1 MNSNVK
7 ELMMAAEQLIS
18 QDDCQS
24 IDRILLAVEAVIE
37 SGANQFV
44 PVKELIRDT
53 LTYIDYL
60 QNGFFYGEKE
70 EMIKDIQYS
79 LATLQAQEEGYVS
92 VVDRMLK
99 EAA

>member
-1 MNSNVK
+1 MNNNVR
-7 ELMMAAEQLIS
+7 ELCEAAVQLIEKN
-18 QDDCQS
+18 DCQS
-24 IDRILLAVEAVIE
+24 VDRALLAIEAAIN

-44 PVKELIRDT
+44 PVRELIRDT
-53 LTYIDYL
+53 LTYVECL
-60 QNGFFYGEKE
+60 QDGFFHGKKDQ
-70 EMIKDIQYS
+70 MIKDIQYS